1 MIIEALYRRLG
12 LNPEAWPGIKGL
24 NREDSMS
31 VAYAQERAR
40 RSTVRMRDTSAQDT
54 VVDDRPRRRQRLY
67 WIGGASAAAVILGI
81 VIYPAFKA
89 WSGAELSVPLERLRM
104 ATVGRGP
111 FVRDV
116 AVRGTVVAAV
126 SPTLFAPADG
136 TVTFLNAA
144 GDTVNLGDVV
154 AIIESPEVASRLS
167 QEEAT
172 LQRMQNDLE
181 RQAIDKKKTEFQNTQ
196 DIEMARVEVTAAER
210 ELRRADSSW
219 NHQVISAQD
228 YDKAKDDLA
237 KARLK
242 FEHAQQNSR
251 LESESLEF
259 ELRTMALNRD
269 RQQLIVKDFERQ
281 VDALHIRS
289 PVNGMIGSLASDQKA
304 AVIKN
309 TPLLT
314 VVDLSQF
321 EIEILVPQNYA
332 DDLVLGMDAEINFGT
347 ERYPGAIT
355 AVSPE
360 VQNNQVTA
368 RVRFKGD
375 LPPGL
380 RQNQRVSARIILES
394 KNDTLMV
401 QRGPFL
407 DSGNGR
413 IAYVINGDLAQKT
426 AIRVGST
433 SIGQVEILDGLK
445 AGDRIVISNLA
456 QFESAENVYLTD

>member
-1 MIIEALYRRLG
+1 
-12 LNPEAWPGIKGL
+12 
-24 NREDSMS
+24 MS
-31 VAYAQERAR
+31 VALAQERAR
-40 RSTVRMRDTSAQDT
+40 RRTVRMRDTSAQDT
-54 VVDDRPRRRQRLY
+54 VVDDRPRRQRRLL
-67 WIGGASAAAVILGI
+67 WIGAAGAATLILGI
-81 VIYPAFKA
+81 LAYPAFKA
-89 WSGAELSVPLERLRM
+89 WSGAELSVPLERLRI
-104 ATVGRGP
+104 ASVERGK

-144 GDTVNLGDVV
+144 GDTVNLRDIV
-154 AIIESPEVASRLS
+154 ATVESPEVASRLR

-172 LQRMQNDLE
+172 LQRTQNDLE
-181 RQAIDKKKTEFQNTQ
+181 RQAIDKKKTEFKNQQ
-196 DIEMARVEVTAAER
+196 DVEMARVEVAAAER
-210 ELRRADSSW
+210 ELRRAELSW
-219 NHQVISAQD
+219 EHQVISAQD

-237 KARLK
+237 KAKLE
-242 FEHAQQNSR
+242 FEHAQQNAG

-269 RQQLIVKDFERQ
+269 RQQLLVKELERQ
-281 VDALHIRS
+281 VEALKIRS
-289 PVNGMIGSLASDQKA
+289 PVNGMIGSLASEQKA
-304 AVIKN
+304 AVTKN

-321 EIEILVPQNYA
+321 EIEILVPENYA

-347 ERYPGAIT
+347 DRYPGVIT

-360 VQNNQVTA
+360 VQNNQVIA

-394 KNDTLMV
+394 KSDTLMV

-413 IAYVINGDLAQKT
+413 IAYVVNGDLAQKT
-426 AIRVGST
+426 SIRVGST
-433 SIGQVEILDGLK
+433 SIGQVEILDGLE
-445 AGDRIVISNLA
+445 AGQRIVISNLA
-456 QFESAENVYLTD
+456 QFESADNVYLSD

>member
-1 MIIEALYRRLG
+1 MAL
-12 LNPEAWPGIKGL
+12 
-24 NREDSMS
+24 
-31 VAYAQERAR
+31 AQERAR
-40 RSTVRMRDTSAQDT
+40 RRTVRMRDTSAQDT
-54 VVDDRPRRRQRLY
+54 VVDDRPRRQRRLL
-67 WIGGASAAAVILGI
+67 WIGAAGAATLILGI
-81 VIYPAFKA
+81 VAYPAFKA
-89 WSGAELSVPLERLRM
+89 WSGAELSVPLERLRI
-104 ATVGRGP
+104 AAVERGK

-144 GDTVNLGDVV
+144 GDTVNLRDIV
-154 AIIESPEVASRLS
+154 ATVESPEVASRLR

-172 LQRMQNDLE
+172 LQRTQNDLE
-181 RQAIDKKKTEFQNTQ
+181 RQAIDKKKTEFKNQQ
-196 DIEMARVEVTAAER
+196 DVEMARVEVTAAER
-210 ELRRADSSW
+210 ELRRAELSW
-219 NHQVISAQD
+219 EHQVISAQD

-237 KARLK
+237 KAKLE
-242 FEHAQQNSR
+242 FEHAQQNAR

-269 RQQLIVKDFERQ
+269 RQQLLVKELERQ
-281 VDALHIRS
+281 VEALNIRS
-289 PVNGMIGSLASDQKA
+289 PVNGMIGSLASEQKA
-304 AVIKN
+304 AVTKN

-321 EIEILVPQNYA
+321 EIEILVPENYA

-347 ERYPGAIT
+347 DRYPGVIT

-368 RVRFKGD
+368 RVRFEGD

-394 KNDTLMV
+394 KSDTLMV

-426 AIRVGST
+426 SIRVGST
-433 SIGQVEILDGLK
+433 SIGQVEILDGLE
-445 AGDRIVISNLA
+445 AGERIVISNLA
-456 QFESAENVYLTD
+456 QFESADNVYLSD

>member
-1 MIIEALYRRLG
+1 
-12 LNPEAWPGIKGL
+12 
-24 NREDSMS
+24 MS
-31 VAYAQERAR
+31 VALAQERAR
-40 RSTVRMRDTSAQDT
+40 RRTVRMRDTSAQDT
-54 VVDDRPRRRQRLY
+54 VVDDRPRRQRRLL
-67 WIGGASAAAVILGI
+67 WIGAAGAATLILGI
-81 VIYPAFKA
+81 LAYPAFKA
-89 WSGAELSVPLERLRM
+89 WSGAELSVPLERLRI
-104 ATVGRGP
+104 ASVERGK

-144 GDTVNLGDVV
+144 GDTVNLRDIV
-154 AIIESPEVASRLS
+154 ATVESPEVASRLR

-172 LQRMQNDLE
+172 LQRTQNDLE
-181 RQAIDKKKTEFQNTQ
+181 RQAIDKKKTEFKNQQ
-196 DIEMARVEVTAAER
+196 DVEMARVEVTAAER
-210 ELRRADSSW
+210 ELRRAELSW
-219 NHQVISAQD
+219 EHQVISAQD

-237 KARLK
+237 KAKLE
-242 FEHAQQNSR
+242 FEHAQQNAR

-259 ELRTMALNRD
+259 ELRTMALDRD
-269 RQQLIVKDFERQ
+269 RQQLLVKELERQ
-281 VDALHIRS
+281 VEALNIRS
-289 PVNGMIGSLASDQKA
+289 PVNGMIGSLASEQKA
-304 AVIKN
+304 AVTKN

-321 EIEILVPQNYA
+321 EIEILVPENYA

-347 ERYPGAIT
+347 DRYAGVIT

-380 RQNQRVSARIILES
+380 RQNQRISARIILES
-394 KNDTLMV
+394 KSDTLMV

-426 AIRVGST
+426 SIRIGST
-433 SIGQVEILDGLK
+433 SIGQVEILDGLE
-445 AGDRIVISNLA
+445 AGERIVISNLA
-456 QFESAENVYLTD
+456 QFESADNVYLSD

>member
-1 MIIEALYRRLG
+1 
-12 LNPEAWPGIKGL
+12 
-24 NREDSMS
+24 MS
-31 VAYAQERAR
+31 VALAQERAR
-40 RSTVRMRDTSAQDT
+40 RRTVRMRDTSAQDT
-54 VVDDRPRRRQRLY
+54 VVDDRPRRQRRLL
-67 WIGGASAAAVILGI
+67 WIGAAGAATLILGI
-81 VIYPAFKA
+81 LAYPAFKA
-89 WSGAELSVPLERLRM
+89 WSGAELSVPLERLRI
-104 ATVGRGP
+104 ASVERGK

-144 GDTVNLGDVV
+144 GDTVNLRDIV
-154 AIIESPEVASRLS
+154 ATVESPEVASRLR

-172 LQRMQNDLE
+172 LQRTQNDLE
-181 RQAIDKKKTEFQNTQ
+181 RQAIDKKKTEFKNQQ
-196 DIEMARVEVTAAER
+196 DVEMARVEVAAAER
-210 ELRRADSSW
+210 ELRRAELSW
-219 NHQVISAQD
+219 EHQVISAQD

-237 KARLK
+237 KAKLE
-242 FEHAQQNSR
+242 FEHAQQNAR

-269 RQQLIVKDFERQ
+269 RQQLLVMELERQ
-281 VDALHIRS
+281 VEALNIRS
-289 PVNGMIGSLASDQKA
+289 PVNGMIGSLASEQKA
-304 AVIKN
+304 AVTKN

-321 EIEILVPQNYA
+321 EIEILVPENYA

-347 ERYPGAIT
+347 DRYPGVIT

-360 VQNNQVTA
+360 VQNNQVIA

-394 KNDTLMV
+394 KSDTLMV

-413 IAYVINGDLAQKT
+413 IAYVVNGDLAQKT
-426 AIRVGST
+426 SIRVGST
-433 SIGQVEILDGLK
+433 SIGQVEILDGLE
-445 AGDRIVISNLA
+445 AGERIVISNLA
-456 QFESAENVYLTD
+456 QFESADNVYLSD

>member
-1 MIIEALYRRLG
+1 MAL
-12 LNPEAWPGIKGL
+12 
-24 NREDSMS
+24 
-31 VAYAQERAR
+31 AQERAR
-40 RSTVRMRDTSAQDT
+40 RRTVRMRDTSAQDP
-54 VVDDRPRRRQRLY
+54 VVDDRPRRQRRLL
-67 WIGGASAAAVILGI
+67 WIGAAGAATLILGI
-81 VIYPAFKA
+81 VAYPAFKA
-89 WSGAELSVPLERLRM
+89 WSGAELSVPLERLRI
-104 ATVGRGP
+104 AAVERGK

-144 GDTVNLGDVV
+144 GDTVNLRDIV
-154 AIIESPEVASRLS
+154 ATVESPEVASRLR

-172 LQRMQNDLE
+172 LQRTQNDLE
-181 RQAIDKKKTEFQNTQ
+181 RQAIDKKKTEFQNQQ
-196 DIEMARVEVTAAER
+196 DVEMARVEVTAAER
-210 ELRRADSSW
+210 ELRRAELSW
-219 NHQVISAQD
+219 EHQVISAQD

-237 KARLK
+237 KAKLE
-242 FEHAQQNSR
+242 FEHAQQNAR

-269 RQQLIVKDFERQ
+269 RQQLLVKELERQ
-281 VDALHIRS
+281 VEALIIRS
-289 PVNGMIGSLASDQKA
+289 PVNGMIGSLASEQKA
-304 AVIKN
+304 AVTKN

-321 EIEILVPQNYA
+321 EIEILVPENYA
-332 DDLVLGMDAEINFGT
+332 DDLMLGMDAEINFGT
-347 ERYPGAIT
+347 DRYAGVIT

-380 RQNQRVSARIILES
+380 RQNQRISARIILES
-394 KNDTLMV
+394 KSDTLMV

-426 AIRVGST
+426 SIRVGST
-433 SIGQVEILDGLK
+433 SIGQVEILDGLE
-445 AGDRIVISNLA
+445 AGERIVISNLA
-456 QFESAENVYLTD
+456 QFESADNVYLSD

>member
-1 MIIEALYRRLG
+1 MAL
-12 LNPEAWPGIKGL
+12 
-24 NREDSMS
+24 
-31 VAYAQERAR
+31 AQERAR
-40 RSTVRMRDTSAQDT
+40 RRTVRMRDTSAQDT
-54 VVDDRPRRRQRLY
+54 VVDDRPRRQRRLL
-67 WIGGASAAAVILGI
+67 WIGAAGAATLILGI
-81 VIYPAFKA
+81 VAYPAFKA
-89 WSGAELSVPLERLRM
+89 WSGADLSVPLERLRI
-104 ATVGRGP
+104 ASVERGK

-144 GDTVNLGDVV
+144 GDTVNLRDIV
-154 AIIESPEVASRLS
+154 ATVESPEVASRLR

-172 LQRMQNDLE
+172 LQRTQNDLE
-181 RQAIDKKKTEFQNTQ
+181 RQAIDKKKTEFKNQQ
-196 DIEMARVEVTAAER
+196 DVEMARVEVTAAER
-210 ELRRADSSW
+210 ELRRAELSW
-219 NHQVISAQD
+219 EHQVISAQD
-228 YDKAKDDLA
+228 YDKAKDDMA
-237 KARLK
+237 KAKLE
-242 FEHAQQNSR
+242 FEHAQQNAG

-269 RQQLIVKDFERQ
+269 RQQLLVKELERQ
-281 VDALHIRS
+281 VEALNIRS
-289 PVNGMIGSLASDQKA
+289 PVNGMIGSLASEQKA
-304 AVIKN
+304 AVTKN

-321 EIEILVPQNYA
+321 EIEILVPENYA

-347 ERYPGAIT
+347 DRYPGVIT

-360 VQNNQVTA
+360 VQNNQVIA

-394 KNDTLMV
+394 KSDTLMV

-413 IAYVINGDLAQKT
+413 IAYVVNGDLAQKT
-426 AIRVGST
+426 SIRVGST
-433 SIGQVEILDGLK
+433 SIGQVEILDGLE
-445 AGDRIVISNLA
+445 AGQRIVISNLA
-456 QFESAENVYLTD
+456 QFESADNVYLSD

>member
-1 MIIEALYRRLG
+1 MAL
-12 LNPEAWPGIKGL
+12 
-24 NREDSMS
+24 
-31 VAYAQERAR
+31 AQERAR
-40 RSTVRMRDTSAQDT
+40 RRTVRMRDTSAQDT
-54 VVDDRPRRRQRLY
+54 VVDDRPRRQRRLL
-67 WIGGASAAAVILGI
+67 WIGAAGAATLILGI
-81 VIYPAFKA
+81 LAYPAFKA
-89 WSGAELSVPLERLRM
+89 WSGAELSVPLERLRI
-104 ATVGRGP
+104 ASVERGK

-144 GDTVNLGDVV
+144 GDTVNLRDIV
-154 AIIESPEVASRLS
+154 ATVESPEIASRLR

-172 LQRMQNDLE
+172 LQRTQNDLE
-181 RQAIDKKKTEFQNTQ
+181 RQAIDKKKTEFKNQQ
-196 DIEMARVEVTAAER
+196 DVEMARVEVTAAER
-210 ELRRADSSW
+210 ELRRAELSW
-219 NHQVISAQD
+219 EHQVISAQD

-237 KARLK
+237 KAKLE
-242 FEHAQQNSR
+242 FEHAQQNAR

-269 RQQLIVKDFERQ
+269 RQQLLVMELERQ
-281 VDALHIRS
+281 VEALNIRS
-289 PVNGMIGSLASDQKA
+289 PVNGMIGSLASEQKA
-304 AVIKN
+304 AVTKN

-321 EIEILVPQNYA
+321 EIEILVPENYA

-347 ERYPGAIT
+347 DRYAGVIT

-380 RQNQRVSARIILES
+380 RQNQRISARIILES
-394 KNDTLMV
+394 KSDTLMV

-426 AIRVGST
+426 SIRIGST
-433 SIGQVEILDGLK
+433 SIGQVEILDGLE
-445 AGDRIVISNLA
+445 AGERIVISNLA
-456 QFESAENVYLTD
+456 QFESADNVYLSD

>member
-1 MIIEALYRRLG
+1 
-12 LNPEAWPGIKGL
+12 
-24 NREDSMS
+24 MS
-31 VAYAQERAR
+31 VALAQERAR
-40 RSTVRMRDTSAQDT
+40 RRTVRMRDTSAQDT
-54 VVDDRPRRRQRLY
+54 VVDDRPRRQRRLL
-67 WIGGASAAAVILGI
+67 WIGAAGAATLILGI
-81 VIYPAFKA
+81 LAYPAFKA
-89 WSGAELSVPLERLRM
+89 WSGAELSVPLERLRI
-104 ATVGRGP
+104 ASVERGK

-144 GDTVNLGDVV
+144 GDTVNLRDIV
-154 AIIESPEVASRLS
+154 ATVESPEVASRLR

-172 LQRMQNDLE
+172 LQRTQNDLE
-181 RQAIDKKKTEFQNTQ
+181 RQAIDKKKTEFKNQQ
-196 DIEMARVEVTAAER
+196 DVEMARVEVAAAER
-210 ELRRADSSW
+210 ELRRAELSW
-219 NHQVISAQD
+219 EHQVISAQD

-237 KARLK
+237 KAKLE
-242 FEHAQQNSR
+242 FEHAQQNAG

-269 RQQLIVKDFERQ
+269 RQQLLVKELERQ
-281 VDALHIRS
+281 VEALNIRS
-289 PVNGMIGSLASDQKA
+289 PVNGMIGSLASEQKA
-304 AVIKN
+304 AVTKN

-321 EIEILVPQNYA
+321 EIEILVPENYA

-347 ERYPGAIT
+347 DRYPGVIT

-360 VQNNQVTA
+360 VQNNQVIA

-394 KNDTLMV
+394 KSDTLMV

-413 IAYVINGDLAQKT
+413 IAYVVNGDLAQKT
-426 AIRVGST
+426 SIRVGST
-433 SIGQVEILDGLK
+433 SIGQVEILDGLE
-445 AGDRIVISNLA
+445 AGQRIVISNLA
-456 QFESAENVYLTD
+456 QFESADNVYLSD